1 MTRVAPTLTVDPQG
15 PRLVLSGDLV
25 VWTLGQLPPQDA
37 TGIDLAAL
45 ARLDTAGAWEL
56 ARRRA
61 AGTALT
67 GLSARHADLLA
78 AVTAALPVA
87 DPPPPALPPGGACC
101 RQRDSGSR
109 ARACPWSSWP
119 NIWVAP
125 CPRWRAH
132 CAIRRGFR

>member
-1 MTRVAPTLTVDPQG
+1 MTRLAPTLTVDPQG

-61 AGTALT
+61 AGAALT
-67 GLSARHADLLA
+67 AIAEGLAGRGRGLVGRQLGLA
-78 AVTAALPVA
+78 PT
-87 DPPPPALPPGGACC
+87 G
-101 RQRDSGSR
+101 R
-109 ARACPWSSWP
+109 
-119 NIWVAP
+119 
-125 CPRWRAH
+125 
-132 CAIRRGFR
+132 